1 MIERII
7 APAYGTLSRYRDE
20 LNQAFG
26 PVPVLGLDVETNG
39 LIDRTL
45 RTVQLATDSVA
56 VVLNVADPEQ
66 WEAAVAILDRGAER
80 RFISH
85 TGIDPRVIW
94 ESLSIDITAR
104 SLDTWTNA
112 CLLDPSTI
120 ATHALKPLCTHYL
133 SDPRLEEL
141 SEQLQAR
148 FKELQGP
155 RPSKPPA
162 PAKSKS
168 PKPAVQAAYLQRVQ
182 KHKQA
187 LIQWQEELSRWESY
201 SGWRDIPVDDPVYT
215 EYGGMDAIMARRLF
229 YEQLSLL
236 QDKGVPRD
244 TILAEQRFYQI
255 CLRMGYIH
263 GMKVD
268 TDYAR
273 SVALGEHEHTYETA
287 RAEFEGLTGFVT
299 GSPHVGPW
307 LESLGVEFPVR
318 TPTDA
323 PSLKKRELERAH
335 SAYLTTEQPSH
346 IAIRAMEL
354 KAQVADVSNYV
365 TFTRNVLEREQLGR
379 IYPTFKALGAETGRM
394 SATDPPVQTIKGAVT
409 RGIFIPDSEDEV
421 LVSIDLSQIE
431 PRIAAAEAGETALI
445 DRLKDGWDVY
455 NAAAEMSFGPKFSKR
470 QRTGIKR
477 TILATLYSGGIDVII
492 TQLRLLDNIIM
503 TREEV
508 EEIRAMWY
516 GIAPRIRQ
524 MSWDLAKLPQVVLPS
539 GRIVPIQ
546 KGREYKNLN
555 SLIQGTARDVLRDTI
570 FRVED
575 AGYGSRLR
583 NLIHD
588 EGLFSLRRD
597 TLSED
602 IKTIRNCFEVDYKGV
617 PVVSEVEVYTGGR
630 WGHGTEI
637 WTD

>member
-1 MIERII
+1 MTERII
-7 APAYGTLSRYRDE
+7 APAAGEFHQHGDE
-20 LNQAFG
+20 LYNLFDPAG
-26 PVPVLGLDVETNG
+26 TLGLDVETNG

-45 RTVQLATDSVA
+45 RTIQLAPDPDA
-56 VVLNVADPEQ
+56 VVLDVADPDQ
-66 WEAAVAILDRGAER
+66 LHFARDILSEPTR
-80 RFISH
+80 RFVSH

-94 ESLSIDITAR
+94 ESFGIDITGR

-120 ATHALKPLCTHYL
+120 ATHALKPLCTQYL
-133 SDPRLEEL
+133 SDPRLQEL
-141 SEQLQAR
+141 SDQLAAR

-155 RPSKPPA
+155 RPPKPPA
-162 PAKSKS
+162 PTKTKSAK
-168 PKPAVQAAYLQRVQ
+168 PQVQAAYLIRVQ
-182 KHKQA
+182 KHKEA
-187 LIQWQEELSRWESY
+187 LTQWQQELAAWEAY
-201 SGWRDIPVDDPVYT
+201 EGWRDIPVTDPLYT
-215 EYGGMDAIMARRLF
+215 TYGGMDAIMARRLF
-229 YEQLSLL
+229 FEQLQLL
-236 QDKGVPRD
+236 QDKGVPRH

-273 SVALGEHEHTYETA
+273 NVALGEHERTYE
-287 RAEFEGLTGFVT
+287 RCRSEFLELTGFVT
-299 GSPHVGPW
+299 GSPAVGPW

-318 TPTDA
+318 TPTGA
-323 PSLKKRELERAH
+323 PSLKKRDLERAH
-335 SAYLTTEQPSH
+335 SVYLSTDSPSP

-365 TFTRNVLEREQLGR
+365 TFTRNVLERERGGR

-394 SATDPPVQTIKGAVT
+394 SATDPPVQTIKGSVT

-445 DRLKDGWDVY
+445 ERLKDGWDVY
-455 NAAAEMSFGPKFSKR
+455 NAAAEMSFGPNFTKR

-508 EEIRAMWY
+508 EEIRGMWFS
-516 GIAPRIRQ
+516 IAPRIRKLG
-524 MSWDLAKLPQVVLPS
+524 WDLAKLPQVVLPS
-539 GRIVPIQ
+539 GRIVPVQ

-597 TLSED
+597 TLAED
-602 IKTIRNCFEVDYKGV
+602 IKTLRSCFEVDYKGV

-637 WTD
+637 WTG